1 MAREKQ
7 IKYATAPMRHSID
20 SLQKELGVA
29 QSLHKAAVREM
40 DYERTLC
47 DNYKKEVTQL
57 QKQLDFLKNIIEDS
71 LDADPADCWYVLKR
85 GYKAHYE
92 KFFGI
97 KEDRIG
103 KDPGRARAA
112 KTARIK

>member
-1 MAREKQ
+1 MTDKTWKEIEEEEQERYSLVLEVANLRE
-7 IKYATAPMRHSID
+7 
-20 SLQKELGVA
+20 E
-29 QSLHKAAVREM
+29 
-40 DYERTLC
+40 
-47 DNYKKEVTQL
+47 NN
-57 QKQLDFLKNIIEDS
+57 FLKNIIEDS
-71 LDADPADCWYVLKR
+71 LDADPADCWYVLKQ

-112 KTARIK
+112 KTARRK